1 LSLAYRACF
10 SPFSSLFLDS
20 PLIYLQPIPYNRVNP
35 ISKQIKE
42 YIMSQNTYSPY
53 GDSPGL
59 VKTIAVMTLV
69 NGIVNILW
77 GLGVTAGVVL
87 GTFFIGLICAPITI
101 LPTILGI
108 FEMIYALKL
117 LANPPQ
123 PVQPSTSIAILEIL
137 CVLAGNVFSMIVGIL
152 ALVFYN
158 DPQVKEY
165 FANLNRIPYP
175 VAPVPPVPPAA
186 PDPESFPEQAPVIE
200 AEPPAEAPS
209 EVPAAP
215 KPKKKPGTRKVAA
228 EKKDAPSQKDASS
241 KAEKPKQKPKSG
253 NSSS

>member
-1 LSLAYRACF
+1 
-10 SPFSSLFLDS
+10 
-20 PLIYLQPIPYNRVNP
+20 
-35 ISKQIKE
+35 
-42 YIMSQNTYSPY
+42 MSETKFSPY
-53 GDSPGL
+53 GDSPSL
-59 VKTIAVMTLV
+59 VKTIAVMTLI
-69 NGIVNILW
+69 NGIINVLW

-87 GTFFIGLICAPITI
+87 GTLFIGLICAPVTI

-137 CVLAGNVFSMIVGIL
+137 TVLAGNVFSMIVGIL

-165 FANLNRIPYP
+165 FAKLNGIPYP
-175 VAPVPPVPPAA
+175 VAPEVPAPPTPPTA
-186 PDPESFPEQAPVIE
+186 PEPAPTVDAE
-200 AEPPAEAPS
+200 TPAEPPLEA
-209 EVPAAP
+209 PAAP

-228 EKKDAPSQKDASS
+228 EKKDASS
-241 KAEKPKQKPKSG
+241 DAEKPG
-253 NSSS
+253 

>member
-1 LSLAYRACF
+1 
-10 SPFSSLFLDS
+10 
-20 PLIYLQPIPYNRVNP
+20 LQPIPYNHVNP
-35 ISKQIKE
+35 ISKQNKE
-42 YIMSQNTYSPY
+42 YIMSENTYSPY
-53 GDSPGL
+53 GESPGL

-87 GTFFIGLICAPITI
+87 GTFFIGMICAPVTI

-165 FANLNRIPYP
+165 FARLNGIPYP
-175 VAPVPPVPPAA
+175 LAPEAPVPPA
-186 PDPESFPEQAPVIE
+186 PSAIPTPAPVIE
-200 AEPPAEAPS
+200 VDPPAEIAP
-209 EVPAAP
+209 EVPASP
-215 KPKKKPGTRKVAA
+215 KPKKPGTRKVAA
-228 EKKDAPSQKDASS
+228 KDKDTDSTS
-241 KAEKPKQKPKSG
+241 EETKA
-253 NSSS
+253 

>member
-1 LSLAYRACF
+1 
-10 SPFSSLFLDS
+10 
-20 PLIYLQPIPYNRVNP
+20 
-35 ISKQIKE
+35 
-42 YIMSQNTYSPY
+42 MSETTFSPY
-53 GDSPGL
+53 GESPSL
-59 VKTIAVMTLV
+59 VKTIAVMTLI
-69 NGIVNILW
+69 NGIINVLW

-87 GTFFIGLICAPITI
+87 GTLFIGLICAPVTI

-137 CVLAGNVFSMIVGIL
+137 TVLAGNVFSMIVGIL

-165 FANLNRIPYP
+165 FANLNGIPYP
-175 VAPVPPVPPAA
+175 VAPEVPAPPTPPTA
-186 PDPESFPEQAPVIE
+186 PEPAPTMSAE
-200 AEPPAEAPS
+200 TPAEPPLEA
-209 EVPAAP
+209 PAAP

-228 EKKDAPSQKDASS
+228 EKKDASS
-241 KAEKPKQKPKSG
+241 DAEKPG
-253 NSSS
+253 